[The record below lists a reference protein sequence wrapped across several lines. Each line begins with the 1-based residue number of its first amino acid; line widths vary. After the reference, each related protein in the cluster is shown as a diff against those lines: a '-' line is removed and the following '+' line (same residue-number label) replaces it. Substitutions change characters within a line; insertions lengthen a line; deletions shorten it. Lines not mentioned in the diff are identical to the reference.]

1 MRKAVKVKV
10 CDRCP
15 VGREG
20 PATRSEVI
28 SLGGSRFLL
37 ALCED
42 CGRKLDREFFAWARL
57 GEQLEE
63 GQQASRLISAEY
75 MAEARRVAELRAKQ
89 VHEDKSKEVTAQAEA
104 DRAAAEAQM
113 AKVLATDGSM
123 RADEL
128 MLAAGA
134 PLDSSLPA
142 EAGQWSFTEH
152 ARERM
157 IQRRITVLDALR
169 AVVLPTIRH
178 GGRTPTTFI
187 HIASGV
193 RVVVD
198 PSIMK
203 ILTVAHQ
210 AHQKNEP
217 IEDRTAI

>member
-42 CGRKLDREFFAWARL
+42 CGKKLDREFFAWARL

-63 GQQASRLISAEY
+63 GQQASRVISAEY
-75 MAEARRVAELRAKQ
+75 LAEARRTAELRAKQ
-89 VHEDKSKEVTAQAEA
+89 EREDKSKAAADQAAARMAEA
-104 DRAAAEAQM
+104 
-113 AKVLATDGSM
+113 LATAGAM

-157 IQRRITVLDALR
+157 IERRITVLDALR

-178 GGRTPTTFI
+178 SGRTSTTFV
-187 HIASGV
+187 HTAGGV
-193 RVVVD
+193 RVVID
-198 PSIMK
+198 PSTMK
-203 ILTVAHQ
+203 ILTV